1 MARSDLLLS
10 LVKAGARG
18 DQTLFRRS
26 LEALVAEERAK
37 HHGVLADRLSS
48 SA

>member
-10 LVKAGARG
+10 LVRAGSRG
-18 DQTLFRRS
+18 DLTLFRRS

-37 HHGVLADRLSS
+37 HHGVLASQLE
-48 SA
+48 